1 MAALA
6 VIGGAIA
13 VGSQIGSSLGKYA
26 LSSASSS
33 THGSHSDKPDQKG
46 SDSDADDSARSA
58 SGTITYEAWQQVK
71 IGSGT
76 GTTKAEA
83 EKLFGKKA
91 DSTSSTTTNN
101 VASDRLRWQ
110 GLKDGATTSWVSI
123 QFQDDHAI
131 MKSIYGLVAK
141 RDDKITL
148 AQYQK
153 IANGQSTK
161 DVEAALGRPDSVMV
175 TNFGSPRET
184 WHYTTGLNSSSSGY
198 ISITFKDGVV
208 ADLSQSNLQ

>member
-1 MAALA
+1 
-6 VIGGAIA
+6 
-13 VGSQIGSSLGKYA
+13 
-26 LSSASSS
+26 
-33 THGSHSDKPDQKG
+33 
-46 SDSDADDSARSA
+46 
-58 SGTITYEAWQQVK
+58 
-71 IGSGT
+71 
-76 GTTKAEA
+76 
-83 EKLFGKKA
+83 
-91 DSTSSTTTNN
+91 
-101 VASDRLRWQ
+101 
-110 GLKDGATTSWVSI
+110 
-123 QFQDDHAI
+123 